1 MQIEF
6 KYLVIKIKNKKY
18 NLLTFI
24 LVKFDMIYKPAD
36 LKKQVYIF

>member
-6 KYLVIKIKNKKY
+6 KYLVIKIKKY